1 MWSVSWNFFLRYL
14 RIDSSFSQKLLKYSR
29 EQSRNRRDSSGNLNF
44 QIAFGFHLL
53 IFLFS
58 GPLFYLLVRF
68 LFHFSE
74 ILISYEN
81 VERNFLAAVRFAVR
95 VMVISLQ
102 FRISKNSKLLPSYFE
117 FSPVDLSAKP
127 LFHFSANLR
136 FYKNMKISWLRF
148 TTSFHGNIVI
158 ISHLEESELPN
169 YLQFFTC
176 RISL

>member
-1 MWSVSWNFFLRYL
+1 MWSVLWNFFLWYL
-14 RIDSSFSQKLLKYSR
+14 RIDSSFSQKLLKFSG

-176 RISL
+176 GISL